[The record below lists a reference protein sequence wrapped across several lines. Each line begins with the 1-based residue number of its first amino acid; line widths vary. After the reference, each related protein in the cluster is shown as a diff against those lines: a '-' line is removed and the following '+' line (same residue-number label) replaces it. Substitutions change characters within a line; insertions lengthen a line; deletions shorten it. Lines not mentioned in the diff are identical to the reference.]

1 MLTKINVPKTSI
13 IIEIEDKEITVENMI
28 DYDIKMIFRNQDNEP
43 SLDENG
49 DIFELLYWLD
59 IKAKPNESI
68 EYHSSL
74 GIKREKRKLAELQ
87 AFFEYIEI
95 NKHNLFDLCGLHG
108 ELS

>member
-1 MLTKINVPKTSI
+1 MEELKIR
-13 IIEIEDKEITVENMI
+13 DKVENMI

-49 DIFELLYWLD
+49 DIFEQLFWLD
-59 IKAKPNESI
+59 IKAKPNEAI

-74 GIKREKRKLAELQ
+74 GIKASKRKLAELQ
-87 AFFEYIEI
+87 AFFEYVEI
-95 NKHNLFDLCGLHG
+95 NKRNLFDLCGLHG

>member
-1 MLTKINVPKTSI
+1 MEVNKIYNIDVIEFMSTLPDESI
-13 IIEIEDKEITVENMI
+13 DLVVTDPPYLIS
-28 DYDIKMIFRNQDNEP
+28 Y
-43 SLDENG
+43 
-49 DIFELLYWLD
+49 
-59 IKAKPNESI
+59 KPNESI

-108 ELS
+108 ELT